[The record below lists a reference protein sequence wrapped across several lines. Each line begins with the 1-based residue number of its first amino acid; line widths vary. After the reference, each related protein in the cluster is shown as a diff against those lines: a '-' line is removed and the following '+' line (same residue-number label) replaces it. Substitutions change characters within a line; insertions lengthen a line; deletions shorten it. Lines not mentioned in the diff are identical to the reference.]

1 MKRAFRRIEERLPS
15 HRRNVPFICNQYYS
29 LPSPFGEGLGVRLL
43 LSSSGR
49 PAGVLTF
56 GEGAGVRLLL
66 FPLGRLGEALT
77 LIFSITANVKKKIKK
92 VWSVH

>member
-29 LPSPFGEGLGVRLL
+29 LPSPFGEG
-43 LSSSGR
+43 
-49 PAGVLTF
+49 
-56 GEGAGVRLLL
+56 AGVRLLI
-66 FPLGRLGEALT
+66 PSLGGVGEVLT